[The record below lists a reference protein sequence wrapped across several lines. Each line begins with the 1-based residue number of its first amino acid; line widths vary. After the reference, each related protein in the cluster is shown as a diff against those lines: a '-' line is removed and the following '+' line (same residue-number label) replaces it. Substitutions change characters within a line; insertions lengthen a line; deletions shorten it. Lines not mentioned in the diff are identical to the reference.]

1 MIATMSEMD
10 VKALQANFDLW
21 CEDRAAGLTKSKAFE
36 RYVFEQVLKDHDPA
50 DEDLDVGDFGD
61 GNNGGVDGM
70 YLYMGGQL
78 IGLETPAPLSAS
90 EVELHIIQ
98 AKHETGFKE
107 TTVEK
112 LESFSRDLLSYD
124 KPVDQ
129 LTYLNS
135 KARDLIANFRTK
147 YEQMLGRTHK
157 FSIWFHYACVA
168 SEIPGA
174 KDKIMVRAENLTRY
188 VKSVLTLAD
197 VHFSTW
203 AAQTLL
209 ESARSIPIGTIV
221 LPYSRL
227 FSAED
232 QSTVCLVK
240 LIDFAKIALSKPD
253 GTLQTRFLEP
263 NVRDY
268 QGKTNPVNEAI
279 RKTLENRGPE
289 DFWWLNNGI
298 TILATSCGISGDK
311 VKIDDPEIVN
321 GLQTSHEVF
330 SWSKTW
336 KEADQDS
343 RRILIRVIVPSDDKS
358 RIRIIKA
365 TNSQTKVSDLSLLST
380 EPIQQ
385 TIEDRLRLNG
395 LFYDRKKGQCRRL
408 RRPVKKVIGIRTL
421 AQAVISIVL
430 REPDQARGRPET
442 FVKNNAKRVFDPD
455 AEGDLFAACVVLDR
469 RVAEFLSNSALP
481 TDEQRNLRYYI
492 DMFLISSITE
502 QRNPDPNTI
511 AAKFDSIQTVSDG
524 LVQSAVDEVS
534 KIFHAQGASI
544 ASTTQDWGDQVAKSR
559 EMTAAVETVIAGLW

>member
-1 MIATMSEMD
+1 MI
-10 VKALQANFDLW
+10 
-21 CEDRAAGLTKSKAFE
+21 
-36 RYVFEQVLKDHDPA
+36 
-50 DEDLDVGDFGD
+50 
-61 GNNGGVDGM
+61 
-70 YLYMGGQL
+70 
-78 IGLETPAPLSAS
+78 
-90 EVELHIIQ
+90 
-98 AKHETGFKE
+98 
-107 TTVEK
+107 
-112 LESFSRDLLSYD
+112 
-124 KPVDQ
+124 
-129 LTYLNS
+129 
-135 KARDLIANFRTK
+135 
-147 YEQMLGRTHK
+147 
-157 FSIWFHYACVA
+157 
-168 SEIPGA
+168 
-174 KDKIMVRAENLTRY
+174 RAENLVQY

-209 ESARSIPIGTIV
+209 ESARSIPMGTIV

-240 LIDFAKIALSKPD
+240 LIDFAKIALSKAD

-279 RKTLENRGPE
+279 RNTLENRGPE

-311 VKIDDPEIVN
+311 VTIDDPEIVN

-330 SWSKTW
+330 HWFKTW
-336 KEADQDS
+336 REAEDDQ

-358 RIRIIKA
+358 RIKIIKA

-421 AQAVISIVL
+421 AQAVISVVL

-442 FVKNNAKRVFDPD
+442 FIKSNARRVFDPE
-455 AEGDLFAACVVLDR
+455 AEGDLFAACIVLDR
-469 RVAEFLSNSALP
+469 RVTEFLANSALP
-481 TDEQRNLRYYI
+481 TDEQRNLRYYV
-492 DMFLISSITE
+492 DMFLISAVTD
-502 QRNPDPNTI
+502 QRKPDATTI
-511 AAKFDSIQTVSDG
+511 AAAFDNIQKVPDD
-524 LVQSAVDEVS
+524 LVQFALDEVS
-534 KIFHAQGASI
+534 KVFHSQGAAIS
-544 ASTTQDWGDQVAKSR
+544 STTQDWGDQVSKSR
-559 EMTAAVETVIAGLW
+559 DMTTAVETVIEGIW